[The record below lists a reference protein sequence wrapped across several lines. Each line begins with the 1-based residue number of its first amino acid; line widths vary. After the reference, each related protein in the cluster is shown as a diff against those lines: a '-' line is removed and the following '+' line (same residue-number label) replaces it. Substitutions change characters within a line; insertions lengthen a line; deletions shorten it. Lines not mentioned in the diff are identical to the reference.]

1 MIIDYY
7 YLENSIILISMNQME
22 LKNLFKRSIKNG
34 HINNNHL
41 LPFSNS
47 QIYEIKIKE
56 EGYFRNFDL
65 VIALIHKESTKKE
78 THYSSKQMKYEY
90 LDLDYDI
97 QQNILMRTQQFT
109 EFSKKEKCKIEN
121 ITFIPVE
128 IKSDNDILD
137 ERLPNQIL
145 NAILT
150 FGRSYLVI
158 DKKYVIKKNL
168 QILKLLPTT
177 IIGYSGKE
185 DYFEVLSIFNRC
197 IMNGI
202 FNIPKRSFIK
212 LLINN
217 NITNKSSDIARIY
230 QSLIILEQINQ
241 KLVYNYLFTV
251 DEDLDTDFLLN
262 EEIDFLNQFCN
273 FIRIPSEKTYTK
285 EIKKLIK
292 NSRNHLITDFL

>member
-1 MIIDYY
+1 
-7 YLENSIILISMNQME
+7 MNQLE
-22 LKNLFKRSIKNG
+22 LKKLFKSSVKNG

-41 LPFSNS
+41 LPFLNS
-47 QIYEIKIKE
+47 QTHEIKIKE

-65 VIALIHKESTKKE
+65 VIALINKENKQKK
-78 THYSSKQMKYEY
+78 TNYEY
-90 LDLDYDI
+90 FDLEYDI
-97 QQNILMRTQQFT
+97 QHNILMRSQQFT
-109 EFSKKEKCKIEN
+109 EFSKLEKCKIEN

-128 IKSDNDILD
+128 IKSDNDVLD

-158 DKKYVIKKNL
+158 DKKYVLNRNF

-185 DYFEVLSIFNRC
+185 DYFEILSIFNRC

-202 FNIPKRSFIK
+202 FNIPKRSFMK

-217 NITNKSSDIARIY
+217 NISNKISEMVKIY
-230 QSLIILEQINQ
+230 HSLITLEQINQ
-241 KLVYNYLFTV
+241 KLVFNYLFRS
-251 DEDLDTDFLLN
+251 EEENLDLDFLLK
-262 EEIDFLNQFCN
+262 EEIDFLKQFYN
-273 FIRIPSEKTYTK
+273 FSTLPSEKTNK
-285 EIKKLIK
+285 KQIKKLIK
-292 NSRNHLITDFL
+292 DSRNYLITDFL

>member
-1 MIIDYY
+1 
-7 YLENSIILISMNQME
+7 MNQLE
-22 LKNLFKRSIKNG
+22 LKKLFKSSVKNG

-41 LPFSNS
+41 LPFLNS
-47 QIYEIKIKE
+47 QTHEIKIKE

-65 VIALIHKESTKKE
+65 VIALINKENKQKK
-78 THYSSKQMKYEY
+78 TNYEY
-90 LDLDYDI
+90 FDLEYDI
-97 QQNILMRTQQFT
+97 QHNILMRSQQFT
-109 EFSKKEKCKIEN
+109 EFSKLEKCRIEN

-128 IKSDNDILD
+128 IKSDNDVLD

-158 DKKYVIKKNL
+158 DKKYVLNRNL

-185 DYFEVLSIFNRC
+185 DYFEILSIFNRC

-202 FNIPKRSFIK
+202 FNIPKRSFMK

-217 NITNKSSDIARIY
+217 NISNKISEMVKIY
-230 QSLIILEQINQ
+230 HSLITLEQINQ
-241 KLVYNYLFTV
+241 KLVFNYLFRS
-251 DEDLDTDFLLN
+251 EEENLDFDFLLK
-262 EEIDFLNQFCN
+262 EEIDFLKQFYN
-273 FIRIPSEKTYTK
+273 FSTLPSEKTNK
-285 EIKKLIK
+285 KQIKKLIK
-292 NSRNHLITDFL
+292 DSRNYLIIYNYNTIDSLQKNTTYFMN

>member
-1 MIIDYY
+1 
-7 YLENSIILISMNQME
+7 MNQLE
-22 LKNLFKRSIKNG
+22 LKSLFKSSIKNG
-34 HINNNHL
+34 HINNNRL

-47 QIYEIKIKE
+47 QTYEIKIKE

-65 VIALIHKESTKKE
+65 VIALIHKKSTKKE
-78 THYSSKQMKYEY
+78 TYHSSKQMKYEY
-90 LDLDYDI
+90 FDLDHDI
-97 QQNILMRTQQFT
+97 QQNIRMRTQQFT
-109 EFSKKEKCKIEN
+109 EFSKNEKCKIEN
-121 ITFIPVE
+121 ITFIPIE

-158 DKKYVIKKNL
+158 DKKHVIKRNL

-177 IIGYSGKE
+177 IIGYSGNE

-217 NITNKSSDIARIY
+217 NITNKISDIARIY

-241 KLVYNYLFTV
+241 KLVYNYLFRV
-251 DEDLDTDFLLN
+251 EEDLDTDFLLK

-273 FIRIPSEKTYTK
+273 FSKLPSEKIYTK

>member
-1 MIIDYY
+1 
-7 YLENSIILISMNQME
+7 MNQLE
-22 LKNLFKRSIKNG
+22 LKKLFKSSVKNG

-41 LPFSNS
+41 IPFLNS
-47 QIYEIKIKE
+47 QTHEIKIKE

-65 VIALIHKESTKKE
+65 VIALINKENKQKK
-78 THYSSKQMKYEY
+78 TNYEY
-90 LDLDYDI
+90 FDLEYDI
-97 QQNILMRTQQFT
+97 QHNILMRSQQFT
-109 EFSKKEKCKIEN
+109 EFSKLEKCRIEN

-128 IKSDNDILD
+128 IKSDNDVLD

-158 DKKYVIKKNL
+158 DKKYILNRNL

-185 DYFEVLSIFNRC
+185 DYFEILSIFNRC

-202 FNIPKRSFIK
+202 FNIPKRSFMK

-217 NITNKSSDIARIY
+217 NITNKISDMVKIY
-230 QSLIILEQINQ
+230 HSLITLEQINQ
-241 KLVYNYLFTV
+241 KLVFNYLFRS
-251 DEDLDTDFLLN
+251 EENLNINFLLK
-262 EEIDFLNQFCN
+262 EEIDFLKQFCN
-273 FIRIPSEKTYTK
+273 FSKLPSEKTK
-285 EIKKLIK
+285 KKQIKKLLK
-292 NSRNHLITDFL
+292 DSRNYLITDFL

>member
-1 MIIDYY
+1 
-7 YLENSIILISMNQME
+7 MNQLE
-22 LKNLFKRSIKNG
+22 LKNLFKSSIKNG
-34 HINNNHL
+34 HINNNRL

-47 QIYEIKIKE
+47 QTYEIKIKE

-65 VIALIHKESTKKE
+65 VIALIHKKSTKKE
-78 THYSSKQMKYEY
+78 TYHSSKQMKYEY
-90 LDLDYDI
+90 FDLDHDI
-97 QQNILMRTQQFT
+97 QQNIRMRTQQFT
-109 EFSKKEKCKIEN
+109 EFSKNEKCKIEN
-121 ITFIPVE
+121 ITFIPIE

-158 DKKYVIKKNL
+158 DKKHVIKRNL

-177 IIGYSGKE
+177 IIGYSGNE

-212 LLINN
+212 LLISN
-217 NITNKSSDIARIY
+217 NITNKISDIARIY

-241 KLVYNYLFTV
+241 KLVYNYLFRV
-251 DEDLDTDFLLN
+251 EEDLDTDFLLK

-273 FIRIPSEKTYTK
+273 FSKLPSEKIYTK

>member
-1 MIIDYY
+1 
-7 YLENSIILISMNQME
+7 MNQLE
-22 LKNLFKRSIKNG
+22 LKKLFKSSVKNG

-41 LPFSNS
+41 IPFLNS
-47 QIYEIKIKE
+47 QTHEIKIKE

-65 VIALIHKESTKKE
+65 VIALINKENKQKK
-78 THYSSKQMKYEY
+78 TNNEY
-90 LDLDYDI
+90 FDLEYDI
-97 QQNILMRTQQFT
+97 QHNILMRSQQFT
-109 EFSKKEKCKIEN
+109 EFSKLEKCRIEN

-128 IKSDNDILD
+128 IKSDNDVLD

-158 DKKYVIKKNL
+158 DKKYILNRNL

-185 DYFEVLSIFNRC
+185 DYFEILSIFNRS

-202 FNIPKRSFIK
+202 FNIPKRSFMK

-217 NITNKSSDIARIY
+217 NITNKISDMVKIY
-230 QSLIILEQINQ
+230 HSLITLEQINQ
-241 KLVYNYLFTV
+241 KLVFNYLFRS
-251 DEDLDTDFLLN
+251 EENLNIDFLLK
-262 EEIDFLNQFCN
+262 EEIDFLKQFCN
-273 FIRIPSEKTYTK
+273 FSKLPSEKTNK
-285 EIKKLIK
+285 KQIKKLIK
-292 NSRNHLITDFL
+292 DSRNYLITDFFVTTM

>member
-1 MIIDYY
+1 
-7 YLENSIILISMNQME
+7 MNQLE
-22 LKNLFKRSIKNG
+22 LKKLFKSSVKNG

-41 LPFSNS
+41 IPFLNS
-47 QIYEIKIKE
+47 QTHEIKIKE

-65 VIALIHKESTKKE
+65 VIALINKENKQKK
-78 THYSSKQMKYEY
+78 TTYEY
-90 LDLDYDI
+90 FDLEYDI
-97 QQNILMRTQQFT
+97 QHNILMRSQQFT
-109 EFSKKEKCKIEN
+109 EFSKLEKCRIEN

-128 IKSDNDILD
+128 IKSDNDVLD

-158 DKKYVIKKNL
+158 DKKYILNRNL

-185 DYFEVLSIFNRC
+185 DYFEILSIFNRS

-202 FNIPKRSFIK
+202 FNIPKRSFMK

-217 NITNKSSDIARIY
+217 NITNKISDMVKIY
-230 QSLIILEQINQ
+230 HSLITLEQINQ
-241 KLVYNYLFTV
+241 KLVFNYLFRS
-251 DEDLDTDFLLN
+251 EENLNINFLLK
-262 EEIDFLNQFCN
+262 EEIDFLKQFCN
-273 FIRIPSEKTYTK
+273 FSKLPSEKTNK
-285 EIKKLIK
+285 KQIKKLLK
-292 NSRNHLITDFL
+292 DSRNYLITDFL

>member
-1 MIIDYY
+1 
-7 YLENSIILISMNQME
+7 MNQVE
-22 LKNLFKRSIKNG
+22 LKKLFKSSVKNG

-41 LPFSNS
+41 IPFLNS
-47 QIYEIKIKE
+47 QTHEIKIKE

-65 VIALIHKESTKKE
+65 VIALINKEKKQKK
-78 THYSSKQMKYEY
+78 TNYEY
-90 LDLDYDI
+90 FDLEYDI
-97 QQNILMRTQQFT
+97 QHNILMRSQQFT
-109 EFSKKEKCKIEN
+109 EFSKLEKCRIEN

-128 IKSDNDILD
+128 IKSDNDVLD

-158 DKKYVIKKNL
+158 DKKYVLNRNL

-185 DYFEVLSIFNRC
+185 DYFEILSIFNRC

-202 FNIPKRSFIK
+202 FNIPKRSFMK

-217 NITNKSSDIARIY
+217 NITNKISEMVKIY
-230 QSLIILEQINQ
+230 HSLITLEQINQ
-241 KLVYNYLFTV
+241 KLVFNYLFRSEENLT
-251 DEDLDTDFLLN
+251 LDFLLK
-262 EEIDFLNQFCN
+262 EEIDFLKQFYN
-273 FIRIPSEKTYTK
+273 FSTLPSEKTNK
-285 EIKKLIK
+285 KQIKKLIK
-292 NSRNHLITDFL
+292 YSRNYLITDFL

>member
-1 MIIDYY
+1 
-7 YLENSIILISMNQME
+7 MNQVE
-22 LKNLFKRSIKNG
+22 LKKLFKSSVKNG

-41 LPFSNS
+41 IPFLNS
-47 QIYEIKIKE
+47 QTHEIKIKE

-65 VIALIHKESTKKE
+65 VIALINKENKQKK
-78 THYSSKQMKYEY
+78 TNYEY
-90 LDLDYDI
+90 FDLEYDI
-97 QQNILMRTQQFT
+97 QHNILMRSQQFT
-109 EFSKKEKCKIEN
+109 EFSKLEKCRIEN

-128 IKSDNDILD
+128 IKSDNDVLD

-158 DKKYVIKKNL
+158 DKKYILNRNL

-185 DYFEVLSIFNRC
+185 DYFEILSIFNRC

-202 FNIPKRSFIK
+202 FNIPKRSFMK

-217 NITNKSSDIARIY
+217 NITNKISDMVKIY
-230 QSLIILEQINQ
+230 HSLITLEQINQ
-241 KLVYNYLFTV
+241 KLVFNYLFRS
-251 DEDLDTDFLLN
+251 EENLNIDFLLK
-262 EEIDFLNQFCN
+262 EEIDFLKQFCN
-273 FIRIPSEKTYTK
+273 FSTLPSEKTNK
-285 EIKKLIK
+285 KQIKKLIK
-292 NSRNHLITDFL
+292 DSRNYLITDFL

>member
-1 MIIDYY
+1 
-7 YLENSIILISMNQME
+7 MNQLK
-22 LKNLFKRSIKNG
+22 LKNLFKSSIKNG

-47 QIYEIKIKE
+47 QTYEIKIKE

-65 VIALIHKESTKKE
+65 VIALIHKKNTTKE
-78 THYSSKQMKYEY
+78 TYRSSKQMKYEY
-90 LDLDYDI
+90 FDLDHDI
-97 QQNILMRTQQFT
+97 QQNIRMRTQQFT
-109 EFSKKEKCKIEN
+109 EFSKNEKCKIEN
-121 ITFIPVE
+121 ITFIPIE

-158 DKKYVIKKNL
+158 DKKHVIKRNL

-177 IIGYSGKE
+177 IIGYSGNE

-217 NITNKSSDIARIY
+217 NITNKISDIARIY

-241 KLVYNYLFTV
+241 KLVYNYLFRV
-251 DEDLDTDFLLN
+251 EEDLDTDFLLK

-273 FIRIPSEKTYTK
+273 FSKLPSEKIYTK

>member
-1 MIIDYY
+1 
-7 YLENSIILISMNQME
+7 MNQLE
-22 LKNLFKRSIKNG
+22 LKKLFKSSVKNG

-41 LPFSNS
+41 LPFLNS
-47 QIYEIKIKE
+47 QTHEIKIKE

-65 VIALIHKESTKKE
+65 VIALINKENKQKK
-78 THYSSKQMKYEY
+78 TNYEY
-90 LDLDYDI
+90 FDLEYDI
-97 QQNILMRTQQFT
+97 QHNILMRSQQFT
-109 EFSKKEKCKIEN
+109 EFSKLEKCRIEN

-128 IKSDNDILD
+128 IKSDNDVLD

-158 DKKYVIKKNL
+158 DKKYVLNRNL

-185 DYFEVLSIFNRC
+185 DYFEILSIFNRC

-202 FNIPKRSFIK
+202 FNIPKRSFMK

-217 NITNKSSDIARIY
+217 NISNKISEMVKIY
-230 QSLIILEQINQ
+230 HSLITLEQINQ
-241 KLVYNYLFTV
+241 KLVFNYLFRS
-251 DEDLDTDFLLN
+251 EEENLDLDFLLK
-262 EEIDFLNQFCN
+262 EEIDFLKQFYN
-273 FIRIPSEKTYTK
+273 FSTLPSEKTNK
-285 EIKKLIK
+285 KQIKKLIK
-292 NSRNHLITDFL
+292 DSRNYLITDFL

>member
-1 MIIDYY
+1 
-7 YLENSIILISMNQME
+7 MNQIE
-22 LKNLFKRSIKNG
+22 LKKLFKSSVKNG

-41 LPFSNS
+41 LPFLNS
-47 QIYEIKIKE
+47 QTHEIKIKE

-65 VIALIHKESTKKE
+65 VIALINKENKPKNIN
-78 THYSSKQMKYEY
+78 YKYFDIE
-90 LDLDYDI
+90 YDI
-97 QQNILMRTQQFT
+97 QNNILMRSQQFT
-109 EFSKKEKCKIEN
+109 EFSKLEKCRIEN

-128 IKSDNDILD
+128 IKSDNDVLD

-158 DKKYVIKKNL
+158 DKKYVLNRNL

-185 DYFEVLSIFNRC
+185 DYFEILSIFNRC

-202 FNIPKRSFIK
+202 FNFPKRSFMK

-217 NITNKSSDIARIY
+217 NITNKISEMVKIY
-230 QSLIILEQINQ
+230 NSLITLEQINQ
-241 KLVYNYLFTV
+241 KLVFNYLFRS
-251 DEDLDTDFLLN
+251 EENLDLDFLLK
-262 EEIDFLNQFCN
+262 EERDFLKQFYN
-273 FIRIPSEKTYTK
+273 YIIVYIF
-285 EIKKLIK
+285 
-292 NSRNHLITDFL
+292 

>member
-1 MIIDYY
+1 
-7 YLENSIILISMNQME
+7 MNQIE
-22 LKNLFKRSIKNG
+22 LKKLFKSSVKNG

-41 LPFSNS
+41 IPFLNS
-47 QIYEIKIKE
+47 HTHEIKIKE

-65 VIALIHKESTKKE
+65 VIVLINKENKPKK
-78 THYSSKQMKYEY
+78 TNCKYF
-90 LDLDYDI
+90 DLEYDI
-97 QQNILMRTQQFT
+97 QHNILMRSQQFT
-109 EFSKKEKCKIEN
+109 EFSKLEKCSIEN

-128 IKSDNDILD
+128 IKSDNDVLD

-158 DKKYVIKKNL
+158 DKKYVLNRNL

-185 DYFEVLSIFNRC
+185 DYFEILSIFNRC

-202 FNIPKRSFIK
+202 FNIPKRSFMK

-217 NITNKSSDIARIY
+217 NITNKISEMVKIY
-230 QSLIILEQINQ
+230 HSLITLEQINQ
-241 KLVYNYLFTV
+241 KLVFNYLFSS
-251 DEDLDTDFLLN
+251 EENLDLDFLLK
-262 EEIDFLNQFCN
+262 EERDFLKQFYN
-273 FIRIPSEKTYTK
+273 FSTLPSEKTNK
-285 EIKKLIK
+285 KQIKKLIK
-292 NSRNHLITDFL
+292 DSRNYLITDFL

>member
-1 MIIDYY
+1 
-7 YLENSIILISMNQME
+7 MNQIE
-22 LKNLFKRSIKNG
+22 LKKLFKSSVKNG

-41 LPFSNS
+41 IPFLNS
-47 QIYEIKIKE
+47 QTHEIKIKE

-65 VIALIHKESTKKE
+65 VIALINKENKPTKINN
-78 THYSSKQMKYEY
+78 KYF
-90 LDLDYDI
+90 DLEYDI
-97 QQNILMRTQQFT
+97 QHNILMRSQQFT
-109 EFSKKEKCKIEN
+109 EFSKLEKCRIEN

-128 IKSDNDILD
+128 IKSDNDVLD

-158 DKKYVIKKNL
+158 DKKYVLNRNL

-185 DYFEVLSIFNRC
+185 DYFEILSIFNRC

-202 FNIPKRSFIK
+202 FNIPKRSFMK

-217 NITNKSSDIARIY
+217 NITNKISEMVKIY
-230 QSLIILEQINQ
+230 NSLITLEQINQ
-241 KLVYNYLFTV
+241 KLVFNYLFRS
-251 DEDLDTDFLLN
+251 EENLDLDFLLK
-262 EEIDFLNQFCN
+262 EERDFLKQFYN
-273 FIRIPSEKTYTK
+273 FSTLPSEKTNK
-285 EIKKLIK
+285 KQIKKLIK
-292 NSRNHLITDFL
+292 DSRNYLITDFL

>member
-1 MIIDYY
+1 
-7 YLENSIILISMNQME
+7 MNQLE
-22 LKNLFKRSIKNG
+22 LKKLFKSSVKNG

-41 LPFSNS
+41 IPFLNS
-47 QIYEIKIKE
+47 QTHEIKIKE

-65 VIALIHKESTKKE
+65 VIALINKENKQKK
-78 THYSSKQMKYEY
+78 TNYEY
-90 LDLDYDI
+90 FDLECDI
-97 QQNILMRTQQFT
+97 QHNILMRSQQFT
-109 EFSKKEKCKIEN
+109 EFSKLEKCRIEN

-128 IKSDNDILD
+128 IKSDNDVLD

-158 DKKYVIKKNL
+158 DKKYILNRNL

-185 DYFEVLSIFNRC
+185 DYFEILSIFNRC

-202 FNIPKRSFIK
+202 FNIPKRSFLK

-217 NITNKSSDIARIY
+217 NITNKISDMVKIY
-230 QSLIILEQINQ
+230 YSLITLEQINQ
-241 KLVYNYLFTV
+241 KLVFNYLFRS
-251 DEDLDTDFLLN
+251 EENLNIDFVLK
-262 EEIDFLNQFCN
+262 EEIDFLKQFCN
-273 FIRIPSEKTYTK
+273 FSKLPSEKTYK
-285 EIKKLIK
+285 KQIKKLIK
-292 NSRNHLITDFL
+292 DSRNYLITDFL

>member
-1 MIIDYY
+1 
-7 YLENSIILISMNQME
+7 MNQLE
-22 LKNLFKRSIKNG
+22 LKKLFKSSVKNG

-41 LPFSNS
+41 IPFLNS
-47 QIYEIKIKE
+47 QTHEIKIKE

-65 VIALIHKESTKKE
+65 VIALINKEN
-78 THYSSKQMKYEY
+78 KQQKTNYEY
-90 LDLDYDI
+90 FDLEYDI
-97 QQNILMRTQQFT
+97 QHNILMRTQQFT
-109 EFSKKEKCKIEN
+109 EFSKLEKCRIEN

-128 IKSDNDILD
+128 IKSDNDVLD

-158 DKKYVIKKNL
+158 DKKYILNRNL

-185 DYFEVLSIFNRC
+185 DYFEILSIFNRC

-202 FNIPKRSFIK
+202 FNIPKRSFMK

-217 NITNKSSDIARIY
+217 NITNKISDMVKIY
-230 QSLIILEQINQ
+230 YSLITLEQINQ
-241 KLVYNYLFTV
+241 KLVFNYLFRS
-251 DEDLDTDFLLN
+251 EENLNIDFLLK
-262 EEIDFLNQFCN
+262 EEIDFLKQFCN
-273 FIRIPSEKTYTK
+273 FSKLPSEKTYK
-285 EIKKLIK
+285 KQIKKLIK
-292 NSRNHLITDFL
+292 DSRNYLITDFL

>member
-1 MIIDYY
+1 
-7 YLENSIILISMNQME
+7 MNQLE
-22 LKNLFKRSIKNG
+22 LKKLFKSSVKNG

-41 LPFSNS
+41 IPFLNS
-47 QIYEIKIKE
+47 QTHEIKIKE

-65 VIALIHKESTKKE
+65 VIALINKENKQKK
-78 THYSSKQMKYEY
+78 TNYEY
-90 LDLDYDI
+90 FDLEYDI
-97 QQNILMRTQQFT
+97 QHNILMRSQQFT
-109 EFSKKEKCKIEN
+109 EFSKLEKCKIEN

-128 IKSDNDILD
+128 IKSDNDVLD

-158 DKKYVIKKNL
+158 DKKYVLNRNL

-185 DYFEVLSIFNRC
+185 DYFEILSIFNRC

-202 FNIPKRSFIK
+202 FNIPKRSFMK

-217 NITNKSSDIARIY
+217 NISNKISEMVKIY
-230 QSLIILEQINQ
+230 HSLITLEQINQ
-241 KLVYNYLFTV
+241 KLVFNYLFRS
-251 DEDLDTDFLLN
+251 EEENLDLDFLLK
-262 EEIDFLNQFCN
+262 EEIDFLKQFYN
-273 FIRIPSEKTYTK
+273 FSTLPSEKTNK
-285 EIKKLIK
+285 KQIKKLIK
-292 NSRNHLITDFL
+292 DSRNYLITDFL

>member
-1 MIIDYY
+1 
-7 YLENSIILISMNQME
+7 MNQLE
-22 LKNLFKRSIKNG
+22 LKKLFKSSVKNG

-41 LPFSNS
+41 IPFLNS
-47 QIYEIKIKE
+47 QTHEIKIKE

-65 VIALIHKESTKKE
+65 VIALINKENKQKK
-78 THYSSKQMKYEY
+78 TNYEY
-90 LDLDYDI
+90 FDLEYDI
-97 QQNILMRTQQFT
+97 QHNILMRSQQFT
-109 EFSKKEKCKIEN
+109 EFSKLEKCRIEN

-128 IKSDNDILD
+128 IKSDNDVLD

-158 DKKYVIKKNL
+158 DKKYILNRNL

-185 DYFEVLSIFNRC
+185 DYFEILSIFNRC

-202 FNIPKRSFIK
+202 FNIPKRSFLK

-217 NITNKSSDIARIY
+217 NITNKISDMVKIY
-230 QSLIILEQINQ
+230 YSLITLEQINQ
-241 KLVYNYLFTV
+241 KLVFNYLFRS
-251 DEDLDTDFLLN
+251 EENLNIDFVLK
-262 EEIDFLNQFCN
+262 EEIDFLKQFCN
-273 FIRIPSEKTYTK
+273 FSKLPSEKTYK
-285 EIKKLIK
+285 KQIKKLIK
-292 NSRNHLITDFL
+292 DSRNYLITDFL

>member
-1 MIIDYY
+1 
-7 YLENSIILISMNQME
+7 MNQLE
-22 LKNLFKRSIKNG
+22 LKKLFKSSVKNG

-41 LPFSNS
+41 IPFLNS
-47 QIYEIKIKE
+47 QTHEIKIKE

-65 VIALIHKESTKKE
+65 VIALINKENKQKK
-78 THYSSKQMKYEY
+78 TNYEY
-90 LDLDYDI
+90 FDLEYDI
-97 QQNILMRTQQFT
+97 QHNILMRTQQFT
-109 EFSKKEKCKIEN
+109 EFSKLEKCRIEN

-128 IKSDNDILD
+128 IKSDNDVLD

-158 DKKYVIKKNL
+158 DKKYILNRNL

-185 DYFEVLSIFNRC
+185 DYFEILSIFNRC

-202 FNIPKRSFIK
+202 FNIPKRSFMK

-217 NITNKSSDIARIY
+217 NITNKISDMVKIY
-230 QSLIILEQINQ
+230 YSLITLEQINQ
-241 KLVYNYLFTV
+241 KLVFNYLFRS
-251 DEDLDTDFLLN
+251 EENLNIDFLLK
-262 EEIDFLNQFCN
+262 EEIDFLKQFCN
-273 FIRIPSEKTYTK
+273 FSKLPSEKTYK
-285 EIKKLIK
+285 KQIKKLIK
-292 NSRNHLITDFL
+292 DSRNYLITDFL

>member
-1 MIIDYY
+1 
-7 YLENSIILISMNQME
+7 MNQVE
-22 LKNLFKRSIKNG
+22 LKKLFKSSVKNG

-41 LPFSNS
+41 IPFLNS
-47 QIYEIKIKE
+47 QTHEIKIKE

-65 VIALIHKESTKKE
+65 VIALINKENKQKK
-78 THYSSKQMKYEY
+78 TNYEY
-90 LDLDYDI
+90 FDLEYDI
-97 QQNILMRTQQFT
+97 QHNILMRSQQFT
-109 EFSKKEKCKIEN
+109 EFSKLEKCRIEN

-128 IKSDNDILD
+128 IKSDNDVLD

-158 DKKYVIKKNL
+158 DKKYVLNRNL

-185 DYFEVLSIFNRC
+185 DYFEILSIFNRC

-202 FNIPKRSFIK
+202 FNIPKRSFMK

-217 NITNKSSDIARIY
+217 NITNKISEMVKIY
-230 QSLIILEQINQ
+230 HSLITLEQINQ
-241 KLVYNYLFTV
+241 KLVFNYLFRSRRKF
-251 DEDLDTDFLLN
+251 DFRFFVKRRNRFFETIL
-262 EEIDFLNQFCN
+262 QF
-273 FIRIPSEKTYTK
+273 FYVTFR
-285 EIKKLIK
+285 K
-292 NSRNHLITDFL
+292 N

>member
-1 MIIDYY
+1 
-7 YLENSIILISMNQME
+7 MNQLE
-22 LKNLFKRSIKNG
+22 LKKLFKSSVKNG

-41 LPFSNS
+41 IPFLNS
-47 QIYEIKIKE
+47 QTHEIKIKE

-65 VIALIHKESTKKE
+65 VIALINKENKQKK
-78 THYSSKQMKYEY
+78 TNYEY
-90 LDLDYDI
+90 FDLEYDI
-97 QQNILMRTQQFT
+97 QHNILMRSQQFT
-109 EFSKKEKCKIEN
+109 EFSKLEKCRIEN

-128 IKSDNDILD
+128 IKSDNDVLD

-158 DKKYVIKKNL
+158 DKKYILNRNL

-185 DYFEVLSIFNRC
+185 DYFEILSIFNRC

-202 FNIPKRSFIK
+202 FNIPKRSFMK

-217 NITNKSSDIARIY
+217 NITNKISDMVKIY
-230 QSLIILEQINQ
+230 YSLITLEQINQ
-241 KLVYNYLFTV
+241 KLVFNYLFRS
-251 DEDLDTDFLLN
+251 EENLNIDFLLK
-262 EEIDFLNQFCN
+262 EEIDFLKQFCN
-273 FIRIPSEKTYTK
+273 FSKLPSEKTYK
-285 EIKKLIK
+285 KQIKKLIK
-292 NSRNHLITDFL
+292 DSRNYLITDFL

>member
-1 MIIDYY
+1 
-7 YLENSIILISMNQME
+7 MNQIE
-22 LKNLFKRSIKNG
+22 LKKLFKSSVKNG

-41 LPFSNS
+41 IPFLNS
-47 QIYEIKIKE
+47 QTHEIKIKE

-65 VIALIHKESTKKE
+65 VIALINKENKQKK
-78 THYSSKQMKYEY
+78 TNYEY
-90 LDLDYDI
+90 FDLEYDI
-97 QQNILMRTQQFT
+97 QHNILMRSQQFT
-109 EFSKKEKCKIEN
+109 EFSKLEKCRIEN

-128 IKSDNDILD
+128 IKSDNDVLD

-158 DKKYVIKKNL
+158 DKKYILNRNL

-185 DYFEVLSIFNRC
+185 DYFEILSIFNRS

-202 FNIPKRSFIK
+202 FNIPKRSFMK

-217 NITNKSSDIARIY
+217 NITNKISDMVKIY
-230 QSLIILEQINQ
+230 HSLITLEQINQ
-241 KLVYNYLFTV
+241 KLVFSYLFRS
-251 DEDLDTDFLLN
+251 EENLITDFLLK
-262 EEIDFLNQFCN
+262 EEIDFLKQFCN
-273 FIRIPSEKTYTK
+273 FSKLPSEKTNK
-285 EIKKLIK
+285 KQIKKLIRD
-292 NSRNHLITDFL
+292 SRNYLITDFL

>member
-1 MIIDYY
+1 
-7 YLENSIILISMNQME
+7 MNQLE
-22 LKNLFKRSIKNG
+22 LKNLFKSSIKNG

-47 QIYEIKIKE
+47 QTYEIKIKE

-65 VIALIHKESTKKE
+65 VIALINKKSTKKE
-78 THYSSKQMKYEY
+78 TCYSSPQIKHEY
-90 LDLDYDI
+90 FDLDYDI
-97 QQNILMRTQQFT
+97 RQNICMRTQQFT
-109 EFSKKEKCKIEN
+109 EFSKNEKCKIEN

-145 NAILT
+145 NAIIT

-158 DKKYVIKKNL
+158 
-168 QILKLLPTT
+168 
-177 IIGYSGKE
+177 
-185 DYFEVLSIFNRC
+185 
-197 IMNGI
+197 
-202 FNIPKRSFIK
+202 
-212 LLINN
+212 NN
-217 NITNKSSDIARIY
+217 NITNKISDIARIY

-241 KLVYNYLFTV
+241 KLVYNYLFRV
-251 DEDLDTDFLLN
+251 EEDLDTDFLLK

-273 FIRIPSEKTYTK
+273 FSRLPSEKTYTK

>member
-1 MIIDYY
+1 
-7 YLENSIILISMNQME
+7 MNQIE
-22 LKNLFKRSIKNG
+22 LKKLFKSSVKNG

-41 LPFSNS
+41 IPFLNS
-47 QIYEIKIKE
+47 QTHEIKIKE

-65 VIALIHKESTKKE
+65 VIALINKENKQKK
-78 THYSSKQMKYEY
+78 TNYEY
-90 LDLDYDI
+90 FDLEYDI
-97 QQNILMRTQQFT
+97 QHNILMRSQQFT
-109 EFSKKEKCKIEN
+109 EFSKLEKCRIEN

-128 IKSDNDILD
+128 IKSDNDVLD

-158 DKKYVIKKNL
+158 DKKYVLNRNL

-185 DYFEVLSIFNRC
+185 DYFEILSIFNRC

-202 FNIPKRSFIK
+202 FNIPKRSFMK

-217 NITNKSSDIARIY
+217 NITNKISEMVKIY
-230 QSLIILEQINQ
+230 NSLITLEQINQ
-241 KLVYNYLFTV
+241 KLVFNYLFRS
-251 DEDLDTDFLLN
+251 EENLDLDFLLK
-262 EEIDFLNQFCN
+262 EERDFLKQFYN
-273 FIRIPSEKTYTK
+273 FSTLPSEKTNK
-285 EIKKLIK
+285 KQIKKLIK
-292 NSRNHLITDFL
+292 DSRNYLITDFL

>member
-1 MIIDYY
+1 MIDR
-7 YLENSIILISMNQME
+7 LLLLANSFILTSMNQVE
-22 LKNLFKRSIKNG
+22 LKKLFKSSIKNG

-41 LPFSNS
+41 IPFLNS
-47 QIYEIKIKE
+47 QTHEIKIKE

-65 VIALIHKESTKKE
+65 VIALINKENKQKK
-78 THYSSKQMKYEY
+78 TNYEY
-90 LDLDYDI
+90 FDLEYDI
-97 QQNILMRTQQFT
+97 QHNILMRSQQFT
-109 EFSKKEKCKIEN
+109 EFSKLEKCRIDN

-128 IKSDNDILD
+128 IKSDNDVLD

-158 DKKYVIKKNL
+158 DKKYVLNRNL

-185 DYFEVLSIFNRC
+185 DYFEILSIFNRC

-202 FNIPKRSFIK
+202 FNIPKRSFMK

-217 NITNKSSDIARIY
+217 NITNKISEMVKIY
-230 QSLIILEQINQ
+230 HSLITLEQINQ
-241 KLVYNYLFTV
+241 KLVFNYLFRSEENLT
-251 DEDLDTDFLLN
+251 LDFLLK
-262 EEIDFLNQFCN
+262 EEIDFLKQFYN
-273 FIRIPSEKTYTK
+273 FSTLPSEKTNK
-285 EIKKLIK
+285 KQIKKLIK
-292 NSRNHLITDFL
+292 YSRNYLITDFL

>member
-1 MIIDYY
+1 
-7 YLENSIILISMNQME
+7 MNQLE
-22 LKNLFKRSIKNG
+22 LKNLFKSSIKNG
-34 HINNNHL
+34 HINNNRL

-47 QIYEIKIKE
+47 QTYEIKIKE

-65 VIALIHKESTKKE
+65 VIALIHKKSTKKE
-78 THYSSKQMKYEY
+78 TYHSSKQMKYEY
-90 LDLDYDI
+90 FDLDHDI
-97 QQNILMRTQQFT
+97 QQNIRMRTQQFT
-109 EFSKKEKCKIEN
+109 EFSKNEKCKIEN
-121 ITFIPVE
+121 ITFIPIE

-158 DKKYVIKKNL
+158 DKKHVIKRNL

-177 IIGYSGKE
+177 IIGYSGTE

-212 LLINN
+212 LLISN
-217 NITNKSSDIARIY
+217 NITNKISDIARIY

-241 KLVYNYLFTV
+241 KLVYNYLFRV
-251 DEDLDTDFLLN
+251 EEDLDTDFLLK

-273 FIRIPSEKTYTK
+273 FSKLPSEKIYTK

>member
-1 MIIDYY
+1 
-7 YLENSIILISMNQME
+7 MNQLE
-22 LKNLFKRSIKNG
+22 LKNLFKSSIKNG

-47 QIYEIKIKE
+47 QTYEIKIKE

-65 VIALIHKESTKKE
+65 VIALIHKKNTTKE
-78 THYSSKQMKYEY
+78 TYRSSKQMKYEY
-90 LDLDYDI
+90 FDLDHDI
-97 QQNILMRTQQFT
+97 QQNIRMRTQQFT
-109 EFSKKEKCKIEN
+109 EFSKNEKCKIEN
-121 ITFIPVE
+121 ITFIPIE

-158 DKKYVIKKNL
+158 DKKHVIKRNL

-177 IIGYSGKE
+177 IIGYSGTE

-217 NITNKSSDIARIY
+217 NITNKISDIARIY

-241 KLVYNYLFTV
+241 KLVYNYLFRV
-251 DEDLDTDFLLN
+251 EEDLDTDFLLK

-273 FIRIPSEKTYTK
+273 FSKLPSEKIYMK

>member
-1 MIIDYY
+1 
-7 YLENSIILISMNQME
+7 MNQIE
-22 LKNLFKRSIKNG
+22 LKKLFKSSVKNG

-41 LPFSNS
+41 IPFLNS
-47 QIYEIKIKE
+47 HTHEIKIKE

-65 VIALIHKESTKKE
+65 VIALINKENKPKK
-78 THYSSKQMKYEY
+78 TNYKYF
-90 LDLDYDI
+90 DLEYDI
-97 QQNILMRTQQFT
+97 QHNILMRSQQFT
-109 EFSKKEKCKIEN
+109 EFSKLEKCSIEN

-128 IKSDNDILD
+128 IKSDNDVLD

-158 DKKYVIKKNL
+158 DKKYVLNRNL

-185 DYFEVLSIFNRC
+185 DYFEILSIFNRC

-202 FNIPKRSFIK
+202 FNIPKRSFMK

-217 NITNKSSDIARIY
+217 NITNKISEMVKIY
-230 QSLIILEQINQ
+230 HSLITLEQINQ
-241 KLVYNYLFTV
+241 KLVFNYLFSS
-251 DEDLDTDFLLN
+251 EENLDLDFLLK
-262 EEIDFLNQFCN
+262 EERDFLKQFYN
-273 FIRIPSEKTYTK
+273 FSTLPSEKTNK
-285 EIKKLIK
+285 KQIKKLIK
-292 NSRNHLITDFL
+292 DSRNYLITDFL

>member
-1 MIIDYY
+1 
-7 YLENSIILISMNQME
+7 MNQIE
-22 LKNLFKRSIKNG
+22 LKKLFKSSVKNG

-41 LPFSNS
+41 LPFLNS
-47 QIYEIKIKE
+47 QTHEIKIKE

-65 VIALIHKESTKKE
+65 VIALINKENKPKNIN
-78 THYSSKQMKYEY
+78 YKYF
-90 LDLDYDI
+90 DLEYDI
-97 QQNILMRTQQFT
+97 QHNILMRSQQFT
-109 EFSKKEKCKIEN
+109 EFSKLEKCRIEN

-128 IKSDNDILD
+128 IKSDNDVLD

-158 DKKYVIKKNL
+158 DKKYVLNRNL

-185 DYFEVLSIFNRC
+185 DYFEILSIFNRC

-202 FNIPKRSFIK
+202 FNIPKRSFMK

-217 NITNKSSDIARIY
+217 NITNKISEMVKIY
-230 QSLIILEQINQ
+230 NSLITLEQINQ
-241 KLVYNYLFTV
+241 KLVFNYLFRS
-251 DEDLDTDFLLN
+251 EENLDLDFLLK
-262 EEIDFLNQFCN
+262 EERDFLKQFYN
-273 FIRIPSEKTYTK
+273 FSTFPSEKTNK
-285 EIKKLIK
+285 KQIKSLIK
-292 NSRNHLITDFL
+292 NSRNYLITDFL

>member
-1 MIIDYY
+1 
-7 YLENSIILISMNQME
+7 MNQLE
-22 LKNLFKRSIKNG
+22 LKNLFKSSIKNG

-47 QIYEIKIKE
+47 QTYEIKIKE

-65 VIALIHKESTKKE
+65 VIALIHKKNTTKE
-78 THYSSKQMKYEY
+78 TYRSSKQMKYEY
-90 LDLDYDI
+90 FDLDHDI
-97 QQNILMRTQQFT
+97 QQNIRMRTQQFT
-109 EFSKKEKCKIEN
+109 EFSKNEKCKIEN
-121 ITFIPVE
+121 ITFIPIE

-158 DKKYVIKKNL
+158 DKKHVIKRNL

-177 IIGYSGKE
+177 IIGYSGTE

-217 NITNKSSDIARIY
+217 NITNKISDIARIY

-241 KLVYNYLFTV
+241 KLVYNYLFRV
-251 DEDLDTDFLLN
+251 EEDLDTDFLLK

-273 FIRIPSEKTYTK
+273 FSKLPSEKIYTK

>member
-1 MIIDYY
+1 
-7 YLENSIILISMNQME
+7 MNQLE
-22 LKNLFKRSIKNG
+22 LKKLFKSSVKNG

-41 LPFSNS
+41 IPFLNS
-47 QIYEIKIKE
+47 QTHEIKIKE

-65 VIALIHKESTKKE
+65 VIALINKENKQKK
-78 THYSSKQMKYEY
+78 TTYEY
-90 LDLDYDI
+90 FDLEYDI
-97 QQNILMRTQQFT
+97 QHNILMRSQQFT
-109 EFSKKEKCKIEN
+109 EFSKLEKCRIEN

-128 IKSDNDILD
+128 IKSDNDVLD

-158 DKKYVIKKNL
+158 DKKYILNRNL

-185 DYFEVLSIFNRC
+185 DYFEILSIFNRS

-202 FNIPKRSFIK
+202 FNIPKRSFMK

-217 NITNKSSDIARIY
+217 NITNKISDMVKIY
-230 QSLIILEQINQ
+230 HSLITLEQINQ
-241 KLVYNYLFTV
+241 KLIFNYLFRS
-251 DEDLDTDFLLN
+251 EENLNINFLLK
-262 EEIDFLNQFCN
+262 EEIDFLKQFCN
-273 FIRIPSEKTYTK
+273 FSKLPSEKTK
-285 EIKKLIK
+285 KKQIKKLLK
-292 NSRNHLITDFL
+292 DSRNYLITDFL

>member
-1 MIIDYY
+1 
-7 YLENSIILISMNQME
+7 MNQVE
-22 LKNLFKRSIKNG
+22 LKKLFKSSIKNG

-41 LPFSNS
+41 LPFTNP
-47 QIYEIKIKE
+47 QTYDIKIKE

-65 VIALIHKESTKKE
+65 VIALIHKGSIKKE
-78 THYSSKQMKYEY
+78 TCYSSKQMKYEY
-90 LDLDYDI
+90 FDLDHDI
-97 QQNILMRTQQFT
+97 QQNIRMRTQQFT
-109 EFSKKEKCKIEN
+109 EFSKNEKCKIEN
-121 ITFIPVE
+121 ITFIPIE

-158 DKKYVIKKNL
+158 DKKYVIKRNL

-177 IIGYSGKE
+177 IIGYSGNE

-217 NITNKSSDIARIY
+217 NITNKISDIARIY

-241 KLVYNYLFTV
+241 KLVYNYLFRV
-251 DEDLDTDFLLN
+251 EEDLDTDFLLK

-273 FIRIPSEKTYTK
+273 FSKLPSEKIYTK

>member
-1 MIIDYY
+1 
-7 YLENSIILISMNQME
+7 MNQLE
-22 LKNLFKRSIKNG
+22 LKNLFISSIKNG

-41 LPFSNS
+41 LPFTNP
-47 QIYEIKIKE
+47 QTYDIKIKE

-65 VIALIHKESTKKE
+65 VIALIHKGSIKKE
-78 THYSSKQMKYEY
+78 TCYSSKQMKYEY
-90 LDLDYDI
+90 FDLDLDI
-97 QQNILMRTQQFT
+97 HQNILFRTQQFID
-109 EFSKKEKCKIEN
+109 FSKKEKCKIEN

-158 DKKYVIKKNL
+158 DKKYITKKNL

-177 IIGYSGKE
+177 IIGYSGNE
-185 DYFEVLSIFNRC
+185 DYFEVLSIFNRF
-197 IMNGI
+197 IINSI
-202 FNIPKRSFIK
+202 FNIPKRSFVK
-212 LLINN
+212 LLINHGI
-217 NITNKSSDIARIY
+217 NIKISDIGRIY
-230 QSLIILEQINQ
+230 QSLIILEQVNR
-241 KLVYNYLFTV
+241 KLVYNYLFRI
-251 DEDLDTDFLLN
+251 EENLDITDFLLKG
-262 EEIDFLNQFCN
+262 EIDFLKQFCN
-273 FIRIPSEKTYTK
+273 FSKLPSEKTYMK